1 MTATKGAVSTQRL
14 FFALWPEPELQIQ
27 LARAADALLPTG
39 QGRRVRSENLHCT
52 LLFLGNVDPDQRV
65 CVESAAERITGRG
78 FTIRLD
84 RFGYFRRPQVAW
96 IGSTAMPTGLS
107 RLVDNLGSSCD
118 ACGFPPE
125 RRPYEVHL
133 TIARKVRR
141 DPGRPL
147 MMPIDWRIDRFALVE
162 SVSSEAGALYRPL
175 RFWTLQGV

>member
-1 MTATKGAVSTQRL
+1 
-14 FFALWPEPELQIQ
+14 
-27 LARAADALLPTG
+27 
-39 QGRRVRSENLHCT
+39 
-52 LLFLGNVDPDQRV
+52 
-65 CVESAAERITGRG
+65 
-78 FTIRLD
+78 
-84 RFGYFRRPQVAW
+84 
-96 IGSTAMPTGLS
+96 MPTGLS